1 MPFVHNDYVVTCTCC
16 RLHTTQR
23 CLRQDTHALRTC
35 LLIPVLLQGYWQ
47 SAIAAKPSAAHTGY
61 LLGGIMW
68 FCIPFTLA
76 TTMGLSALALD
87 LPITIA
93 EAGQGDPPAHACPLL
108 PCPRGAAPWRLIIP
122 DQIALT
128 GVPPQ

>member
-1 MPFVHNDYVVTCTCC
+1 MHLPDAFMRDEHMVAWTHCG
-16 RLHTTQR
+16 LHTIQSR
-23 CLRQDTHALRTC
+23 RRQFTHAPRAC
-35 LLIPVLLQGYWQ
+35 LLTWLLLQGYWQ

-93 EAGQGDPPAHACPLL
+93 EAGQGAPL
-108 PCPRGAAPWRLIIP
+108 PTTCPRLPAAPTSAQSSTL
-122 DQIALT
+122 AS
-128 GVPPQ
+128 